1 MQILEINGI
10 QELDAV
16 AQRFWE
22 LVKDRRV
29 LAFYGQ
35 MGAGKTTFITALCRV
50 LGVEDTVNSPT
61 FTLVNEYEAGDG
73 MPIWHF
79 DFYRIERL
87 EEALDIGFEEYLY
100 GDGLCLIEWPEN
112 IGPLLPEDCLKVRLE
127 VTGDDRRR
135 ISFD

>member
-1 MQILEINGI
+1 MHILEINGI

>member
-61 FTLVNEYEAGDG
+61 FTLVNEYEASDG